1 MHTDWLDLVYIM
13 PEEQKSQSAFTPPQW
28 MVGVVL
34 IFGVAALWGGF
45 SNPIWWLIGL
55 PCILTLFVYIFVRI
69 KSSG

>member
-1 MHTDWLDLVYIM
+1 
-13 PEEQKSQSAFTPPQW
+13 

-45 SNPIWWLIGL
+45 YNPIWWLIGF
-55 PCILTLFVYIFVRI
+55 PCILTLVVYIFVRI